1 MEVIDHR
8 ILLLRQQKVMLD
20 TDLARLY
27 GVATK
32 NLNKAVKRH
41 PERFPEDFMF
51 RLTRAETAG
60 LRFQF
65 GTSKKGRGGLRYL
78 PYAFTEHGV
87 VMLSSVLNSK
97 RAAQVN
103 IHVVRAF
110 VRIRELLATNKGL
123 ARRIG
128 QIERKQAK
136 QGRQLGDVYS
146 IVQDL
151 VSPKDQPARRYGFP
165 AALAAPVEITRQR
178 LLPPASRHLTARQ
191 D

>member
-1 MEVIDHR
+1 MESIERRIPMVRGLKVI
-8 ILLLRQQKVMLD
+8 LD
-20 TDLARLY
+20 VDLARLY
-27 GVATK
+27 GVETK
-32 NLNKAVKRH
+32 NLKRAVKRNL
-41 PERFPEDFMF
+41 ERFPKDFMF
-51 RLTRAETAG
+51 PLTRQES
-60 LRFQF
+60 LRCQF
-65 GTSKKGRGGLRYL
+65 GTSKNGRGGQRYL
-78 PYAFTEHGV
+78 SFAFTEHGV

-110 VRIRELLATNKGL
+110 VKIRELLTTNKGL

-146 IVQDL
+146 IVTDL
-151 VSPKDQPARRYGFP
+151 VSPKDQPTRRYGFP
-165 AALAAPVEITRQR
+165 SALAAPVEITRQR
-178 LLPPASRHLTARQ
+178 LLPPASRHPIGRR